1 MADSPRNE
9 KTAAKPAQRRNILL
23 AAGAALGAAM
33 AAFMVFSQ
41 DREFAVDLM
50 RALFGLAGGAT
61 AGGQ

>member
-1 MADSPRNE
+1 MSNSPRNE
-9 KTAAKPAQRRNILL
+9 KAAAKPTRRRNFSL
-23 AAGAALGAAM
+23 AAGVALGAAA
-33 AAFMVFSQ
+33 AAFLVFSQ